1 MNRKAGKLVSAFSYQ
16 QNVAVMLLTNNEK
29 MTKLKR
35 SEDKIGSRFWRKM
48 GDV

>member
-1 MNRKAGKLVSAFSYQ
+1 MNRKAGKLVSMFSYQ
-16 QNVAVMLLTNNEK
+16 QNVAVMFLTNNEK

-35 SEDKIGSRFWRKM
+35 KEDKISLRFWGKM